1 MAMFTQPQK
10 DGRDSGGRAA
20 PRDGAALS
28 IVAVGTRILG
38 EIDCD
43 GVLKI
48 EGAVIG
54 TVRAVR
60 QVLVAK
66 GGSIE
71 GDVFTREAVVGGRV
85 EGAILADER
94 VEVQASSAVHGDIT
108 TQRIVVQEGGEVN
121 GRVLMAN
128 PKAME
133 RGGADADVARP
144 GSADPAH
151 LGARRE
157 AVHS

>member
-1 MAMFTQPQK
+1 MAMFTQPQR
-10 DGRDSGGRAA
+10 DGRDSGGRQV
-20 PRDGAALS
+20 PREAALS
-28 IVAVGTRILG
+28 IVAAGTRIMG
-38 EIDCD
+38 EVECD

-48 EGAVIG
+48 EGTVIG
-54 TVRAVR
+54 TVRAAR

-128 PKAME
+128 PNAMAHDHPH
-133 RGGADADVARP
+133 GDVADAAASPPARVEP
-144 GSADPAH
+144 
-151 LGARRE
+151 RRE
-157 AVHS
+157 AVRS

>member
-1 MAMFTQPQK
+1 MAMFTQAQR

-20 PRDGAALS
+20 PREAALS
-28 IVAVGTRILG
+28 IVAAGTRIMG
-38 EIDCD
+38 EVECD

-48 EGAVIG
+48 EGTVIG
-54 TVRAVR
+54 TVRAAR

-71 GDVFTREAVVGGRV
+71 GDVFTREAVVGGRI

-128 PKAME
+128 PNAMSHE
-133 RGGADADVARP
+133 HG
-144 GSADPAH
+144 GSADAATASSPARVE
-151 LGARRE
+151 ARRE
-157 AVHS
+157 AVRS